1 MSHSYPHT
9 RAPPLDSCSQLCWM
23 IYVGKKEDPCIKKSE
38 NVFTYNEN
46 QRKKKSV
53 SDHERARGQFPCF
66 VFSLLEVVLLC
77 MCVVL
82 HLHIEGV
89 LSKRALAGKGWGG
102 GGGQYDGLQSKGRRS
117 DGGQ

>member
-1 MSHSYPHT
+1 
-9 RAPPLDSCSQLCWM
+9 M
-23 IYVGKKEDPCIKKSE
+23 IYVGKKEDPCIKKK
-38 NVFTYNEN
+38 VKTFLHITKIKA
-46 QRKKKSV
+46 KKKSV
-53 SDHERARGQFPCF
+53 SDHGRARGQFPCF

-77 MCVVL
+77 TCVVL

-102 GGGQYDGLQSKGRRS
+102 GGGQYDGLRSKGRRS

>member
-1 MSHSYPHT
+1 MKTFLHIT
-9 RAPPLDSCSQLCWM
+9 KINA
-23 IYVGKKEDPCIKKSE
+23 
-38 NVFTYNEN
+38 
-46 QRKKKSV
+46 KKKSV

-77 MCVVL
+77 TCVVL

-102 GGGQYDGLQSKGRRS
+102 GGGQYDGLRSKGRRS